1 MTQELSMEQIRA
13 RLAGLQ
19 LYAVFMRPTGK
30 YNTQSEEG
38 RELMRKHLQ
47 FQLDMED
54 RGVLLAAG
62 PLDGAGQ
69 ASSLSAFRTITD
81 ERASPI
87 IDASGMYMVVAHSR
101 EAAEGIASLEP
112 FEAAGWRTHTLCTW
126 QLNEGTAIPVVKA
139 MLAAMADSDADA
151 AQQKA
156 GQSQ

>member
-1 MTQELSMEQIRA
+1 MTEELTMEQIRL

-19 LYAVFMRPTGK
+19 LYAIFMRPTEG
-30 YNTQSEEG
+30 YDVRSEQG

-69 ASSLSAFRTITD
+69 ASNLSDYRTITG
-81 ERASPI
+81 ERTI
-87 IDASGMYMVVAHSR
+87 IDASGMYMVVAPSR
-101 EAAEGIASLEP
+101 EAAEEIAKTEP

-139 MLAAMADSDADA
+139 MLSAMAAS
-151 AQQKA
+151 
-156 GQSQ
+156 GES

>member
-1 MTQELSMEQIRA
+1 MEQIRS

-19 LYAVFMRPTGK
+19 LYAIFMRPTEK
-30 YNTQSEEG
+30 YNTRSDEG

-54 RGVLLAAG
+54 KGILLAAG

-69 ASSLSAFRTITD
+69 ASSLSAFDAIAS

-87 IDASGMYMVVAHSR
+87 IDASGMYMMVAPSR
-101 EAAEGIASLEP
+101 EAAEEIASSEP

-126 QLNEGTAIPVVKA
+126 QLNEGTAIPVVKDMIA
-139 MLAAMADSDADA
+139 SVSGGGTA
-151 AQQKA
+151 
-156 GQSQ
+156 

>member
-1 MTQELSMEQIRA
+1 MTQELTMEQIRS

-19 LYAVFMRPTGK
+19 LYAIFMRPTEK

-62 PLDGAGQ
+62 PIDGAGQ
-69 ASSLSAFRTITD
+69 AASLSDFRAIAD

-87 IDASGMYMVVAHSR
+87 IDASGMYMVVAPSL
-101 EAAEGIASLEP
+101 EAAEEIAHSEP
-112 FEAAGWRTHTLCTW
+112 FEAAGWRTHTLCRW
-126 QLNEGTAIPVVKA
+126 QLNEGTAIPVVKT
-139 MLAAMADSDADA
+139 MLAAIATPGSA
-151 AQQKA
+151 
-156 GQSQ
+156 

>member
-1 MTQELSMEQIRA
+1 MTKELTMEQIRS

-19 LYAVFMRPTGK
+19 LFAIFMRPTEK
-30 YNTQSEEG
+30 YNVQSEQG

-69 ASSLSAFRTITD
+69 AATLSDFQTIA
-81 ERASPI
+81 EKRAI
-87 IDASGMYMVVAHSR
+87 IDASGMYMVVVPSR
-101 EAAEGIASLEP
+101 EAAEEIARSEP
-112 FEAAGWRTHTLCTW
+112 FEASGWRTHTLCSW

-139 MLAAMADSDADA
+139 MQAAASGDTSA
-151 AQQKA
+151 
-156 GQSQ
+156 

>member
-1 MTQELSMEQIRA
+1 MTKELTMEQIRS

-19 LYAVFMRPTGK
+19 LFAIFMRPTEK
-30 YNTQSEEG
+30 YNVQSEQG

-69 ASSLSAFRTITD
+69 AATLSDFQTIA
-81 ERASPI
+81 EKRAI
-87 IDASGMYMVVAHSR
+87 IDASGMYMVVVPSR
-101 EAAEGIASLEP
+101 EAAEEIARSEP
-112 FEAAGWRTHTLCTW
+112 FEAAGWRTHTLCSW

-139 MLAAMADSDADA
+139 MQAAASGGTSA
-151 AQQKA
+151 
-156 GQSQ
+156 